1 MFYHA
6 KNGNVR
12 IGDTD
17 MDYITF
23 GNGNEIL
30 IMIPG
35 LGDGLTTVKG
45 MAFVLAMMYRAYAKE
60 YKVYVFSRKN
70 RMQEGYST
78 RDMARDQVEAMKA
91 LGISKADILGISQ
104 GGMIA
109 QWLAI
114 DNPALVSKLILA
126 VTLSKQNET
135 VQKTVNT
142 WIEFAKQGSYKEL
155 MIDTAEKSYSEK
167 YLKKY
172 RLLYPFLGKGKQKE
186 FRRFIIQAASCI
198 EHDSYDGLG
207 KIECPT
213 LVIGGDDDRIV
224 GASAAIE
231 LAEKISDS
239 ELFIYKGLG
248 HAAYE
253 EAKDFHRRVINFLS
267 KY

>member
-17 MDYITF
+17 MDYISF

-45 MAFVLAMMYRAYAKE
+45 MAFVFAMMYRVYAKK
-60 YKVYVFSRKN
+60 YTVYVFSRKN
-70 RMQEGYST
+70 RIQEGCST
-78 RDMARDQVEAMKA
+78 RDMARDQAEAMKT
-91 LGISKADILGISQ
+91 LGISNANVLGISQ

-109 QWLAI
+109 QWLVI
-114 DNPALVSKLILA
+114 DYPALVSKLVLA

-135 VQKTVNT
+135 VQQTVNK
-142 WIEFAKQGSYKEL
+142 WIEFAKQGRYKEL

-172 RLLYPFLGKGKQKE
+172 RLLYPFLGKGKQKD
-186 FRRFIIQAASCI
+186 FSRFIIQANSCI
-198 EHDSYDGLG
+198 THNSYTELD
-207 KIECPT
+207 KIMCPT
-213 LVIGGDDDRIV
+213 LVIGGDNDRIV
-224 GASAAIE
+224 GTSAAHE
-231 LAEKISDS
+231 LAEKINNS
-239 ELFIYKGLG
+239 ELFIYQGLG

-253 EAKDFHRRVINFLS
+253 EAKDFHKRVICFLS
-267 KY
+267 